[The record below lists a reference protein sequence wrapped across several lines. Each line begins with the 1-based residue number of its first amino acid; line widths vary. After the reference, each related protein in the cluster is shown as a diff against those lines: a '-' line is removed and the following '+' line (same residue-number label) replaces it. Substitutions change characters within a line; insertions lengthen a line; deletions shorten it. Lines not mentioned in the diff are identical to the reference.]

1 MNRDELRFR
10 RLAGSYLRR
19 HLTGLVGFGLFALI
33 CCVVFALYN
42 LPVESVGYAAVLC
55 AAVGAGLLA
64 MDFTRYRRR
73 CLALLE
79 LRSRVTVDADAMPA
93 PADQVEALYQ
103 QCLEALRSHAA
114 QLESE
119 ADAAR
124 SDMVEYYT
132 LWAHQIKTPIA
143 AMRLLLQED
152 GRENAALSAE
162 LFKVEQYVEMVLQY
176 LRLGSM
182 SSDLAL
188 RRCSLDGI
196 VRQAVRKYAKL
207 FILSKVALRYE
218 PIDRTVLTD
227 EKWLCFIVEQLLSNA
242 VKYTP
247 RGEVRVF
254 LLPGAA
260 AKLVVEDTGIG
271 IRPEDLPRVF
281 ERGFTGYNG
290 RADQRST
297 GIGLYLCRQ
306 IAGRLGHA
314 ISIESEPGRGTRVLL
329 DLASEEWRME

>member
-1 MNRDELRFR
+1 MNGDELSFR

-19 HLTGLVGFGLFALI
+19 HHMGVVGFVLFALI
-33 CCVVFALYN
+33 CCVVFDLYN
-42 LPVESVGYAAVLC
+42 LPVEAAAYAAALC
-55 AAVGAGLLA
+55 AAVGAGLMTA
-64 MDFTRYRRR
+64 DFLRYRRR

-79 LRSRVTVDADAMPA
+79 LRDRVTIDAGAQPA
-93 PADQVEALYQ
+93 PADLVEALYQ
-103 QCLEALRSHAA
+103 QCLTALRNHAA
-114 QLESE
+114 LLESE
-119 ADAAR
+119 SDAAR
-124 SDMVEYYT
+124 SELVEYYT

-162 LFKVEQYVEMVLQY
+162 LFKIEQYVEMVLQY

-182 SSDLAL
+182 SSDLVL
-188 RRCSLDGI
+188 RRYSLDAI
-196 VRQAVRKYAKL
+196 VRQAVRKYARL
-207 FILSKVALRYE
+207 FILNKVALRYE
-218 PIDRTVLTD
+218 PIDCTVLTD

-247 RGEVRVF
+247 QGEVRVY
-254 LLPGAA
+254 LLPGAEA
-260 AKLVVEDTGIG
+260 TLVVEDTGIG

-290 RADQRST
+290 RDDKKST

-306 IAGRLGHA
+306 IAARLGHTIA
-314 ISIESEPGRGTRVLL
+314 IESEAGRGTRVLL
-329 DLASEEWRME
+329 DLSSVELRTE